1 MDCEVNDSFFKL
13 WIRLG
18 LGVSN
23 FIEFFSDEEF
33 NIDED
38 DSEIGS
44 KRLDSSSFELD
55 DSDENE
61 DDEESGSFDN
71 DKNLYE

>member
-44 KRLDSSSFELD
+44 KRLGSSSFELD